1 MMLSF
6 YVHIPYCIKR
16 CGYCDFN
23 TYTPSELQDGAT
35 LEIVSNDYIDAV
47 LRELDAAPKDTVPTI
62 FFGGGTPS
70 LLPADDLGRVITAI
84 KSRNGLAPDCEI
96 TLEANPDSVT
106 QEKLERYLEVG
117 FNRISFGMQSA
128 KPHVLA
134 VLDRTHNP
142 ANVEKAITMARAAGF
157 TSISVDLI
165 YGTPGESLEDWQET
179 VSAAL
184 ALDIDHISAYALIV
198 ETGTKLAAQIK
209 RGDLTMPNDDLMA
222 DMYLLV
228 DQMCEQA
235 GLTWYELSNWSKP
248 GHECR
253 HNIAYWENKN
263 WWGLGPG
270 AHSHIDAQRFWNLK
284 HPTTYKQKLF
294 AGESPIADSEQLTAE
309 QVKDEAILLGI
320 RMREG
325 LEIQLLEPH
334 QLEVLAIYR
343 ENGFVQLHDDRVL
356 LTPAGRLIAD
366 RIVREISIYYSW
378 NKCHHDVLKSSA
390 QLSMST
396 LRPKNLSV
404 LSQSQIIMDSVFHL
418 PRFEMKW
425 LF

>member
-23 TYTPSELQDGAT
+23 TYTPNELQDGAT

-47 LRELDAAPKDTVPTI
+47 LRELDAAPKDVVPTI

-84 KSRNGLAPDCEI
+84 KARNGLAADCEI

-106 QEKLERYLEVG
+106 QEKLAQYLKVG

-142 ANVEKAITMARAAGF
+142 ANVEKAITMARSAGF
-157 TSISVDLI
+157 ESISVDLI

-179 VSAAL
+179 VAAAL

-228 DQMCEQA
+228 DQMCEKA

-270 AHSHIDAQRFWNLK
+270 AHSHIDSQRFWNLK

-294 AGESPIADSEQLTAE
+294 AGESPILDSEQLTAE
-309 QVKDEAILLGI
+309 QIKDEAILLGI
-320 RMREG
+320 RMRDG
-325 LEIQLLEPH
+325 LKIQLLEPH

-366 RIVREISIYYSW
+366 RIVREISI
-378 NKCHHDVLKSSA
+378 
-390 QLSMST
+390 
-396 LRPKNLSV
+396 
-404 LSQSQIIMDSVFHL
+404 
-418 PRFEMKW
+418 
-425 LF
+425 

>member
-1 MMLSF
+1 MTLSF

-47 LRELDAAPKDTVPTI
+47 LKELDAAPLDEVPTI

-70 LLPADDLGRVITAI
+70 LLPADDLGRVIAAI
-84 KSRNGLAPDCEI
+84 KQRNGLSDDCEI

-106 QEKLERYLEVG
+106 KEKLERYLAVG

-142 ANVEKAITMARAAGF
+142 DNVKRAVDMARAAGF
-157 TSISVDLI
+157 KSISVDLI
-165 YGTPGESLEDWQET
+165 YGTPGESLDDWRET
-179 VSAAL
+179 VNAAL
-184 ALDIDHISAYALIV
+184 DLDIDHISAYALIV

-209 RGDLTMPNDDLMA
+209 RGDLTMPDDDLMA

-228 DQMCEQA
+228 DQMCEA
-235 GLTWYELSNWSKP
+235 RGLSWYELSNWAKP

-253 HNIAYWENKN
+253 HNVAYWENKN

-270 AHSHIDAQRFWNLK
+270 AHSHLDGKRFWNVK
-284 HPTTYKQKLF
+284 HPNVYKEKLF
-294 AGESPIADSEQLTAE
+294 DAKSPIHDSEVLTAQE
-309 QVKDEAILLGI
+309 IAREAIMLGI

-325 LEIQLLEPH
+325 LQISLLEPH
-334 QLEVLAIYR
+334 QLELLGTYR
-343 ENGFVQLHDDRVL
+343 ENGYIELRDDRVL
-356 LTPAGRLIAD
+356 LTPVGRLIAD
-366 RIVREISIYYSW
+366 RIVREI
-378 NKCHHDVLKSSA
+378 
-390 QLSMST
+390 T
-396 LRPKNLSV
+396 
-404 LSQSQIIMDSVFHL
+404 F
-418 PRFEMKW
+418 
-425 LF
+425 

>member
-1 MMLSF
+1 MSKSNSLLSF

-23 TYTPSELQDGAT
+23 TFTPNELQDGAT

-47 LRELDAAPKDTVPTI
+47 LRELEAAPTDVVPTI

-70 LLPADDLGRVITAI
+70 LLPADDLGRVTSAI
-84 KSRNGLAPDCEI
+84 KARNGLAANCEI

-106 QEKLERYLEVG
+106 AEKLTRYLEVG

-142 ANVEKAITMARAAGF
+142 ANVEKAVTMARTAGF
-157 TSISVDLI
+157 KSISVDLI
-165 YGTPGESLEDWQET
+165 YGTPGESLDDWRET

-209 RGDLTMPNDDLMA
+209 RGDLTMPIDDLMA

-228 DQMCEQA
+228 DQMCEEA

-248 GHECR
+248 GHQCR

-270 AHSHIDAQRFWNLK
+270 AHSHVDGKRFWNLK

-294 AGESPIADSEQLTAE
+294 AGESPILDSEQLTAE
-309 QVKDEAILLGI
+309 QIKDEAILLQI

-325 LEIQLLEPH
+325 LEIALLQPH
-334 QLEVLAIYR
+334 QLEVLAEYR
-343 ENGFVQLHDDRVL
+343 HNGFVEINEDRVL

-366 RIVREISIYYSW
+366 RIVREI
-378 NKCHHDVLKSSA
+378 
-390 QLSMST
+390 T
-396 LRPKNLSV
+396 
-404 LSQSQIIMDSVFHL
+404 F
-418 PRFEMKW
+418 
-425 LF
+425 

>member
-1 MMLSF
+1 MSKSNSLLSF

-23 TYTPSELQDGAT
+23 TFTPNELQDGAT

-47 LRELDAAPKDTVPTI
+47 LRELEAVPTDVVPTI

-70 LLPADDLGRVITAI
+70 LLPADDLGRVISAI
-84 KSRNGLAPDCEI
+84 KARNGLAADCEI

-106 QEKLERYLEVG
+106 QEKLARYLEVG

-142 ANVEKAITMARAAGF
+142 ANVEKAITMARTAGF
-157 TSISVDLI
+157 KSISVDLI
-165 YGTPGESLEDWQET
+165 YGTPGESLDDWRET

-209 RGDLTMPNDDLMA
+209 RGDLTMPIDDLMA

-228 DQMCEQA
+228 DQMCEEA

-248 GHECR
+248 GHQCR

-270 AHSHIDAQRFWNLK
+270 AHSHVDGKRFWNLK

-294 AGESPIADSEQLTAE
+294 AGESPILDSEQLTAE
-309 QVKDEAILLGI
+309 QIKDEAILLQI

-325 LEIQLLEPH
+325 LEIALLQPH
-334 QLEVLAIYR
+334 QLEVLAEYR
-343 ENGFVQLHDDRVL
+343 HNGFVEINEDRVL
-356 LTPAGRLIAD
+356 LTPTGRLIAD
-366 RIVREISIYYSW
+366 RIVREI
-378 NKCHHDVLKSSA
+378 
-390 QLSMST
+390 T
-396 LRPKNLSV
+396 
-404 LSQSQIIMDSVFHL
+404 F
-418 PRFEMKW
+418 
-425 LF
+425 

>member
-1 MMLSF
+1 LQLLSLQKVTYNTYVSLSF

-47 LRELDAAPKDTVPTI
+47 LSELDAAPVDVVPTI

-70 LLPADDLGRVITAI
+70 LLPAYDLGRVIAAI
-84 KSRNGLAPDCEI
+84 KARNGLTADCEI

-106 QEKLERYLEVG
+106 AEKLAEYLQVG

-134 VLDRTHNP
+134 ALDRTHNP

-157 TSISVDLI
+157 QSISVDLI
-165 YGTPGESLEDWQET
+165 YGTPGESLQDWQDT
-179 VSAAL
+179 VEAAL
-184 ALDIDHISAYALIV
+184 SLDIDHISAYALIV

-228 DQMCEQA
+228 DQMCEA
-235 GLTWYELSNWSKP
+235 KGLTWYELSNWSKP
-248 GHECR
+248 GHQCR

-263 WWGLGPG
+263 WWGCGPG
-270 AHSHIDAQRFWNLK
+270 AHSHIDARRFWNVK
-284 HPTTYKQKLF
+284 HPTTYKQKVF
-294 AGESPIADSEQLTAE
+294 AGESPVLESEQLTAE
-309 QVKDEAILLGI
+309 QIKDESILLGI

-325 LEIQLLEPH
+325 LALELLKPH
-334 QLEVLAIYR
+334 QMEVLAVYR
-343 ENGFVQLHDDRVL
+343 ENGFVELQEDRVIL
-356 LTPAGRLIAD
+356 SPAGRLIAD
-366 RIVREISIYYSW
+366 RIVREITI
-378 NKCHHDVLKSSA
+378 
-390 QLSMST
+390 
-396 LRPKNLSV
+396 
-404 LSQSQIIMDSVFHL
+404 
-418 PRFEMKW
+418 
-425 LF
+425 

>member
-1 MMLSF
+1 MQNMSF

-47 LRELDAAPKDTVPTI
+47 LRELDTAPKDTVPTI

-84 KSRNGLAPDCEI
+84 KNRNGFAPDCEI

-106 QEKLERYLEVG
+106 AEKLAQYLEVG

-142 ANVEKAITMARAAGF
+142 ANVEKAISMARATGF
-157 TSISVDLI
+157 KSISVDLI
-165 YGTPGESLEDWQET
+165 YGTPGESLDDWRET
-179 VSAAL
+179 VNAAL

-209 RGDLTMPNDDLMA
+209 RGDLTMPIDDLMA

-228 DQMCEQA
+228 DQMCEEA

-253 HNIAYWENKN
+253 HNIAYWQNKN

-270 AHSHIDAQRFWNLK
+270 AHSHVDGKRFWNLK

-294 AGESPIADSEQLTAE
+294 AGESPILDSELLTAE
-309 QVKDEAILLGI
+309 QIKDEAILLGI

-325 LEIQLLEPH
+325 LEIALLQPH
-334 QLEVLAIYR
+334 QLEVLSEYR
-343 ENGFVQLHDDRVL
+343 HNGFVEINEDRVL
-356 LTPAGRLIAD
+356 LTPTGRLIAD
-366 RIVREISIYYSW
+366 RIVREITI
-378 NKCHHDVLKSSA
+378 
-390 QLSMST
+390 
-396 LRPKNLSV
+396 
-404 LSQSQIIMDSVFHL
+404 
-418 PRFEMKW
+418 
-425 LF
+425 

>member
-1 MMLSF
+1 MQLLSSRNSQYNTYVTLSF

-47 LRELDAAPKDTVPTI
+47 LRELEAAPKDQVPTI

-84 KSRNGLAPDCEI
+84 KARNGITADCEI

-106 QEKLERYLEVG
+106 AEKLKRYLEVG

-134 VLDRTHNP
+134 ALDRTHNP
-142 ANVEKAITMARAAGF
+142 ENVKRAVDLARSAGF
-157 TSISVDLI
+157 ESISVDLI
-165 YGTPGESLEDWQET
+165 YGTPGESLDDWRET
-179 VSAAL
+179 VVEAL
-184 ALDIDHISAYALIV
+184 SLDIDHISSYALIV

-209 RGDLTMPNDDLMA
+209 RGELTMPDDDLMA

-228 DQMCEQA
+228 DQLCEEK
-235 GLTWYELSNWSKP
+235 GFSWYELSNWAKP

-270 AHSHIDAQRFWNLK
+270 AHSHLDGKRFWNVK
-284 HPTTYKQKLF
+284 HPNAYKEKLF
-294 AGESPIADSEQLTAE
+294 KGDSPVQESETLTPEQMARE
-309 QVKDEAILLGI
+309 SIMLGI

-325 LEIQLLEPH
+325 LEIALLQPH
-334 QLEVLAIYR
+334 QLEILATYR
-343 ENGFVQLHDDRVL
+343 ENGYIELHEDRVL
-356 LTPAGRLIAD
+356 LTPVGRLIAD
-366 RIVREISIYYSW
+366 RIVREI
-378 NKCHHDVLKSSA
+378 
-390 QLSMST
+390 T
-396 LRPKNLSV
+396 
-404 LSQSQIIMDSVFHL
+404 F
-418 PRFEMKW
+418 
-425 LF
+425 